1 MHSIIYRTELLR
13 ECGLELPEHTF
24 YVDNIFAFTPMQY
37 VKTMYYLNEPLY
49 RYFIGRDDQSVNE
62 EVMLK
67 RMDQQLRVTRIMID
81 SYRPDLNKKR
91 QQLEYMVHDMGII
104 MSVTSIL
111 LMRMGTDEALKEKK
125 EIWEYLKKKDLFLF
139 LKIRHSLLGRALN
152 MPGKPGRDFA
162 LQAYSIV
169 QKIYGFN

>member
-1 MHSIIYRTELLR
+1 
-13 ECGLELPEHTF
+13 
-24 YVDNIFAFTPMQY
+24 
-37 VKTMYYLNEPLY
+37 
-49 RYFIGRDDQSVNE
+49 
-62 EVMLK
+62 
-67 RMDQQLRVTRIMID
+67 
-81 SYRPDLNKKR
+81 
-91 QQLEYMVHDMGII
+91 MVHDMGII